1 MCVSENGAKVLLF
14 FIPAK
19 YLSTSVLSDKKHI
32 KNAKSHGLLLLFFLP
47 QLTRIFWNVLTNSFW

>member
-1 MCVSENGAKVLLF
+1 MCASENGAKVLLF

-32 KNAKSHGLLLLFFLP
+32 EKRKIPWIIASVLSASTDTYFLEC
-47 QLTRIFWNVLTNSFW
+47 ID